1 MTDVTLA
8 FEGAKSK
15 ILDVVS
21 VADNDA
27 QLRVDDN
34 FVDILILKFGEDFE
48 PESLSRC
55 CDMSLKY
62 LFGLGDILPQ
72 GHFEEKIWKL
82 VLGPI
87 VT

>member
-27 QLRVDDN
+27 QVRVDDN
-34 FVDILILKFGEDFE
+34 LVDILMLKFGEDFE
-48 PESLSRC
+48 AKISLG
-55 CDMSLKY
+55 
-62 LFGLGDILPQ
+62 F
-72 GHFEEKIWKL
+72 
-82 VLGPI
+82 
-87 VT
+87 